1 MFFITFKNRSRFK
14 REITSIKFIK
24 LLISYALS
32 ITIDPNLRWP
42 KRRGFHQK
50 KQKNHKTYL
59 RIILTQMLWL
69 LFGPSWV
76 TRGDVMLVNDGTR
89 DPNLDKIVTCT
100 ASIAPCQSV
109 SLESMSTNFVIII

>member
-1 MFFITFKNRSRFK
+1 MFFITFKNRSRFLK

-50 KQKNHKTYL
+50 KQKNHKNISKDNIDPDVVAAVWT
-59 RIILTQMLWL
+59 IL
-69 LFGPSWV
+69 GYS
-76 TRGDVMLVNDGTR
+76 R
-89 DPNLDKIVTCT
+89 
-100 ASIAPCQSV
+100 
-109 SLESMSTNFVIII
+109 